1 MVECQDNCLEAIPA
15 YLQGSFMLTL
25 QHGDGEPRDIGNI
38 VVGTFQDEGETF
50 IGTLADGS
58 DPDQQ
63 SAYFVR
69 QSVNLIVTADEIT
82 CENLH
87 LWLEG
92 DIVNIP
98 GGQRIE
104 LEHVIPRRH
113 FRAVATRDLCD
124 GASLSIILHRAV
136 IVTTSDLLFQS
147 GAITGN
153 QFTLRALRDSN
164 FPDNPYG
171 FVELSP
177 SDCQV
182 S

>member
-1 MVECQDNCLEAIPA
+1 MTVECQDCTELLPA
-15 YLQGSFMLTL
+15 YLQGSFTLTL
-25 QHGDGEPRDIGNI
+25 QDGDDEPRNIGNI

-58 DPDQQ
+58 EPEQQ

-82 CENLH
+82 CQNLH

-92 DIVNIP
+92 DIVNVA

-104 LEHVIPRRH
+104 LEHVIARRH
-113 FRAVATRDLCD
+113 FRAVASRDLCD
-124 GASLSIILHRAV
+124 GSSLSIVLHRVA

-147 GAITGN
+147 AAITGN
-153 QFTLRALRDSN
+153 QFTLRALRHSG
-164 FPDNPYG
+164 FPGNPYG
-171 FVELSP
+171 YVEISPGDCELS
-177 SDCQV
+177 
-182 S
+182 